1 MKHRSEEEKRS
12 YSLQADVIPNQNLAL
27 IMLFIISVIAVCIIL
42 TELDIFRVGK
52 RQMLSGGILSIIL
65 LVVPQFF
72 RFGNL
77 MARPSVKYIMISCV
91 SVVMLV
97 ITTTLMFHT
106 TMCLIIPMLTSTF
119 YKDTKIAWFS
129 VFCSVLISILSPI
142 VSFVDGIWDSLFLQV
157 LLQFCGFDSAPA
169 LTPFF
174 TLSESVSQIAL
185 YLVLPRVLIVLVIG
199 IGTIRIAQGNK
210 IALDD
215 RMELVRTNEQ
225 ILSMQE
231 DTLECLAN
239 IIEQRDGNTGA
250 HVQNTRNYMRAFTDY
265 LLNAG
270 TGSLTPELAD
280 RIVEASVLHDIGKV
294 SVSDLILN
302 KPGRLT
308 EEEFEVMKTHC
319 LEGDKLI
326 SKAFADNP
334 DRVFVQTAHEIVAF
348 HHEKVDGS
356 GYPYGLYRDEI
367 PLAARMMAIV
377 DAFDAITS
385 VRVYKDALSEEEA
398 YAILRQDSGSH
409 FDGALVEAFIAS
421 RKE

>member
-157 LLQFCGFDSAPA
+157 LLQFCGFDSSPA

-174 TLSESVSQIAL
+174 TLSESVSQIVL

-250 HVQNTRNYMRAFTDY
+250 HVQNTRNYMRSFTDY

-409 FDGALVEAFIAS
+409 FDGTLVEAFIAS
-421 RKE
+421 RGE